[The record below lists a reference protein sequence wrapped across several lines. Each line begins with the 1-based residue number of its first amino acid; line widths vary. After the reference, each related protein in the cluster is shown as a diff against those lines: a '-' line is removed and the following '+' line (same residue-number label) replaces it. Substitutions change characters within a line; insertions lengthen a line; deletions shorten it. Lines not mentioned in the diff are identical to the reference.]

1 MRIRIQILDPYW
13 KKWIRI
19 QEAKMWR
26 IHRIQVMNINFQIFL
41 VFANKFS
48 YFFHLFLC
56 NNLIN
61 HPEIRTFLIIF
72 AVLVDILRLDPH
84 IFADPDP
91 GSQNVADPMN
101 FSNKIYKTMLNN
113 FTEVFFYLVLI
124 NVQMT
129 RIHGEKVD
137 VKLGEIG

>member
-1 MRIRIQILDPYW
+1 
-13 KKWIRI
+13 
-19 QEAKMWR
+19 
-26 IHRIQVMNINFQIFL
+26 
-41 VFANKFS
+41 
-48 YFFHLFLC
+48 
-56 NNLIN
+56 LIN

-113 FTEVFFYLVLI
+113 FTGVFFYLVLI
-124 NVQMT
+124 NV
-129 RIHGEKVD
+129 
-137 VKLGEIG
+137 